1 MSIAVIQMVSQDD
14 VTANLAAARRLLEQA
29 AEGGARLAVLPENF
43 AAMGRRDLAELG
55 RAEARGNGPIL
66 PWLNSAARDLRL
78 WIVAGTLPLPP
89 DGQPEAK
96 ANACSLLIDEHGE
109 RVARYDKLHLFDVD
123 VADARGRYRES
134 DDYAFGQKIVVAD
147 TPVGR
152 LGLTVCYDLRFPE
165 LYTAPRPC
173 HRDPVLPAGGRTGWR
188 SPTGP
193 GDVRPF
199 GHRRSLGPGP
209 GRAAAGRSGAA
220 GGARRRRTGG
230 YPPAHAGGGAQTIFP
245 AGRTA
250 AGAYGVNMSELLSS
264 VSQQLLAPG
273 GLELDSLP
281 GILHE
286 LNGPGIDAADLY
298 FQSQVSESWML
309 EDGIVK
315 EGSFNLDQGVG
326 VRAQSGEKT
335 GFAYSNAITAEALK
349 QAAVAARSISRAG
362 QNGSVQAFKAV
373 VPARLYAGENPLDVL
388 SRAEKVELLKQID
401 AATRALDPRIQQ
413 VTVSMAGVWEQIL
426 VAASDG
432 SLAAD
437 IRPLVR
443 FNVSVIV
450 EQNGRRE
457 RGGHGGGGRTDY
469 RYFLQEDRA
478 MGYAREALRQALVN
492 LEAIP
497 APAGTL
503 PVVMGAGWS
512 GVLLHEA
519 VGHGLEG
526 DFNRKGS
533 SAYSGRV
540 GEKVASSLCT
550 IVDDG
555 TLAGRRGSLS
565 VDDEGTP
572 SNCNVLIENGVLK
585 GYMQDK
591 LNARLMG
598 VARTGNG
605 RRESYAHLPM
615 PRMTNTYMLAGESD
629 PQEIIASVEKGI
641 YCANLGGGQVDIT
654 SGKFVFSTSEAYLI
668 ENGRITTPVKGAT
681 LIGNGPE
688 AMSRVSMVGNDL
700 ALDSGVGTC
709 GKDGQSV
716 PVGVGQPTLK
726 IDAITVGGTGA

>member
-1 MSIAVIQMVSQDD
+1 MNTMLQ
-14 VTANLAAARRLLEQA
+14 
-29 AEGGARLAVLPENF
+29 
-43 AAMGRRDLAELG
+43 
-55 RAEARGNGPIL
+55 
-66 PWLNSAARDLRL
+66 
-78 WIVAGTLPLPP
+78 
-89 DGQPEAK
+89 
-96 ANACSLLIDEHGE
+96 
-109 RVARYDKLHLFDVD
+109 
-123 VADARGRYRES
+123 
-134 DDYAFGQKIVVAD
+134 
-147 TPVGR
+147 
-152 LGLTVCYDLRFPE
+152 
-165 LYTAPRPC
+165 
-173 HRDPVLPAGGRTGWR
+173 
-188 SPTGP
+188 
-193 GDVRPF
+193 
-199 GHRRSLGPGP
+199 
-209 GRAAAGRSGAA
+209 
-220 GGARRRRTGG
+220 
-230 YPPAHAGGGAQTIFP
+230 
-245 AGRTA
+245 
-250 AGAYGVNMSELLSS
+250 S
-264 VSQQLLAPG
+264 VSEHLLAPG
-273 GLELDSLP
+273 NLTLDSLSAVL
-281 GILHE
+281 GE
-286 LNGPGIDAADLY
+286 VAGPGIDAADLY
-298 FQSQVSESWML
+298 FQSQVSETWVL

-335 GFAYSNAITAEALK
+335 GFAYSNAISFDALS
-349 QAAVAARSISRAG
+349 QAARAARSISRAG
-362 QNGSVQAFKAV
+362 QEGRVQAFV
-373 VPARLYAGENPLDVL
+373 SPQVTQLYAEGNPLDVM
-388 SRAEKVELLKQID
+388 SRAEKVELLQRID
-401 AATRALDPRIQQ
+401 RATRALDPRIKQ
-413 VTVSMAGVWEQIL
+413 VTVSLAGVWDRIL
-426 VAASDG
+426 VAAHDG
-432 SLAAD
+432 SLSAD

-469 RYFLQEDRA
+469 RYFLSEDRA

-492 LEAIP
+492 LEAVA

-533 SAYSGRV
+533 SAYSGKV

-555 TLAGRRGSLS
+555 TLAERRGSLS

-572 SNCNVLIENGVLK
+572 TQCTTLIENGVLK

-598 VARTGNG
+598 VAATGNG

-629 PQEIIASVEKGI
+629 PEEIIRSVKKGI

-668 ENGRITTPVKGAT
+668 EDGKITAPVKGAT

>member
-1 MSIAVIQMVSQDD
+1 MS
-14 VTANLAAARRLLEQA
+14 NL
-29 AEGGARLAVLPENF
+29 
-43 AAMGRRDLAELG
+43 
-55 RAEARGNGPIL
+55 
-66 PWLNSAARDLRL
+66 
-78 WIVAGTLPLPP
+78 
-89 DGQPEAK
+89 
-96 ANACSLLIDEHGE
+96 
-109 RVARYDKLHLFDVD
+109 
-123 VADARGRYRES
+123 
-134 DDYAFGQKIVVAD
+134 
-147 TPVGR
+147 
-152 LGLTVCYDLRFPE
+152 
-165 LYTAPRPC
+165 
-173 HRDPVLPAGGRTGWR
+173 
-188 SPTGP
+188 
-193 GDVRPF
+193 
-199 GHRRSLGPGP
+199 
-209 GRAAAGRSGAA
+209 
-220 GGARRRRTGG
+220 
-230 YPPAHAGGGAQTIFP
+230 
-245 AGRTA
+245 
-250 AGAYGVNMSELLSS
+250 LLS
-264 VSQQLLAPG
+264 VSEHLLAPG
-273 GLELDSLP
+273 GLSIEQLPAILGELS
-281 GILHE
+281 
-286 LNGPGIDAADLY
+286 GPGIDAADLY
-298 FQSQVSESWML
+298 FQSQISESWVL

-335 GFAYSNAITAEALK
+335 GFAYSNAISATALS
-349 QAAVAARSISRAG
+349 QAARAARSISRAG
-362 QNGSVQAFKAV
+362 QEGRVQAFDSPQVTA
-373 VPARLYAGENPLDVL
+373 LYAPGNPLDVID
-388 SRAEKVELLKQID
+388 RAEKVELLKRID
-401 AATRALDPRIQQ
+401 VATRALDSRIKQ
-413 VTVSMAGVWEQIL
+413 VTVSLAGVWDRIL

-432 SLAAD
+432 SLGAD

-469 RYFLQEDRA
+469 RYFLAEDRA

-492 LEAIP
+492 LEAVA

-533 SAYSGRV
+533 SNYSGKI
-540 GEKVASSLCT
+540 GQKVASSLCT

-555 TLAGRRGSLS
+555 TLAERRGSLS
-565 VDDEGTP
+565 MDDEGTP
-572 SNCNVLIENGVLK
+572 TQCTTLIENGVLK

-629 PQEIIASVEKGI
+629 PEEIIRSVKKGI

-668 ENGRITTPVKGAT
+668 EDGKITAPVKGAT

-688 AMSRVSMVGNDL
+688 AMSKVSMVGNDL

-726 IDAITVGGTGA
+726 IDAITVGGTGG

>member
-1 MSIAVIQMVSQDD
+1 MNTMLQ
-14 VTANLAAARRLLEQA
+14 
-29 AEGGARLAVLPENF
+29 
-43 AAMGRRDLAELG
+43 
-55 RAEARGNGPIL
+55 
-66 PWLNSAARDLRL
+66 
-78 WIVAGTLPLPP
+78 
-89 DGQPEAK
+89 
-96 ANACSLLIDEHGE
+96 
-109 RVARYDKLHLFDVD
+109 
-123 VADARGRYRES
+123 
-134 DDYAFGQKIVVAD
+134 
-147 TPVGR
+147 
-152 LGLTVCYDLRFPE
+152 
-165 LYTAPRPC
+165 
-173 HRDPVLPAGGRTGWR
+173 
-188 SPTGP
+188 
-193 GDVRPF
+193 
-199 GHRRSLGPGP
+199 
-209 GRAAAGRSGAA
+209 
-220 GGARRRRTGG
+220 
-230 YPPAHAGGGAQTIFP
+230 
-245 AGRTA
+245 
-250 AGAYGVNMSELLSS
+250 S
-264 VSQQLLAPG
+264 VSEHLLAPG
-273 GLELDSLP
+273 NLTLDSLSAVL
-281 GILHE
+281 GE
-286 LNGPGIDAADLY
+286 VAGPGIDAADLY
-298 FQSQVSESWML
+298 FQSQVSETWVL

-335 GFAYSNAITAEALK
+335 GFAYSNAISLDALS
-349 QAAVAARSISRAG
+349 QAARAARSISRAG
-362 QNGSVQAFKAV
+362 QEGRVQAFV
-373 VPARLYAGENPLDVL
+373 SPQVTQLYAEGNPLDVM
-388 SRAEKVELLKQID
+388 SRAEKVELLQRID
-401 AATRALDPRIQQ
+401 RATRALDPRIKQ
-413 VTVSMAGVWEQIL
+413 VTVSLAGVWDRIL
-426 VAASDG
+426 VAAHDG
-432 SLAAD
+432 SLSAD

-469 RYFLQEDRA
+469 RYFLEEDRA

-533 SAYSGRV
+533 SAYSGKV

-565 VDDEGTP
+565 VDDEGTLTQ
-572 SNCNVLIENGVLK
+572 CTTLIENGVLK

-598 VARTGNG
+598 VAATGNG

-629 PQEIIASVEKGI
+629 PEEIIRSVKKGI

-668 ENGRITTPVKGAT
+668 EDGKITAPVKGAT

>member
-1 MSIAVIQMVSQDD
+1 MSELVLSVS
-14 VTANLAAARRLLEQA
+14 
-29 AEGGARLAVLPENF
+29 
-43 AAMGRRDLAELG
+43 
-55 RAEARGNGPIL
+55 
-66 PWLNSAARDLRL
+66 
-78 WIVAGTLPLPP
+78 
-89 DGQPEAK
+89 
-96 ANACSLLIDEHGE
+96 EH
-109 RVARYDKLHLFDVD
+109 L
-123 VADARGRYRES
+123 
-134 DDYAFGQKIVVAD
+134 
-147 TPVGR
+147 
-152 LGLTVCYDLRFPE
+152 
-165 LYTAPRPC
+165 
-173 HRDPVLPAGGRTGWR
+173 
-188 SPTGP
+188 
-193 GDVRPF
+193 
-199 GHRRSLGPGP
+199 LGPG
-209 GRAAAGRSGAA
+209 
-220 GGARRRRTGG
+220 
-230 YPPAHAGGGAQTIFP
+230 
-245 AGRTA
+245 
-250 AGAYGVNMSELLSS
+250 
-264 VSQQLLAPG
+264 
-273 GLELDSLP
+273 GLTLDSLP
-281 GILHE
+281 AVLGE
-286 LNGPGIDAADLY
+286 LAGPGIDAADLY
-298 FQSQVSESWML
+298 FHAQVSETWVL

-335 GFAYSNAITAEALK
+335 GFAYSNAITSEALS
-349 QAAVAARSISRAG
+349 QAARAARSISRAG
-362 QNGSVQAFKAV
+362 QQGRVQAFSSAQV
-373 VPARLYAGENPLDVL
+373 TALYAPDNPLDVL
-388 SRAEKVELLKQID
+388 TRAEKVELLKRVD
-401 AATRALDPRIQQ
+401 VATRALDPRIQQ
-413 VTVSMAGVWEQIL
+413 VTVSLAGVWERIL
-426 VAASDG
+426 VAALDG

-437 IRPLVR
+437 VRPLVR

-469 RYFLQEDRA
+469 RYFLTEDRA

-492 LEAIP
+492 LEAIA
-497 APAGTL
+497 APAGSM

-533 SAYSGRV
+533 SAYSGRM

-555 TLAGRRGSLS
+555 TLFERRGSLS
-565 VDDEGTP
+565 VDDEGTKTQ
-572 SNCNVLIENGVLK
+572 CTTLIENGVLK

-598 VARTGNG
+598 VAPTGNG
-605 RRESYAHLPM
+605 RRESYAPLPM

-629 PQEIIASVEKGI
+629 PAEIIASVKKGI

-668 ENGRITTPVKGAT
+668 ENGKITAPVKGAT